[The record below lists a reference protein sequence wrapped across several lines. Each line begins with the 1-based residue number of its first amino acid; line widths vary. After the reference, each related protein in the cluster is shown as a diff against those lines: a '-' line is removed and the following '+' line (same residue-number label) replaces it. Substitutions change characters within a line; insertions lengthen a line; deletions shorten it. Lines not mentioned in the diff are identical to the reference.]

1 MVPPMDNAKIKEMLL
16 KIHESKLDFTVTQ
29 SGKESKRVNGLY
41 KPDTHE
47 IILHNKNFK
56 SDSELVYTA
65 VHEYTHHLVTE
76 EDIALYGPDYVSN
89 AKSHTAA
96 FWARFQELLK
106 IAEDMGFY
114 KIDISVSPELVELTN
129 KIKSEYLEPNGKMMA
144 EFGRLLIKAHTLC
157 EEADI
162 RYEDYIDRVLCLPRN
177 SVRDL
182 KRVGTVQV
190 NPAIGFENMKLVS
203 SIKKADDRAAAEQ
216 QLLSGTS
223 PVTVSELMKKK
234 ARAAQ
239 DDDPKTKLEKEAKRL
254 RKTIDQL
261 QQRLEY
267 VEESLGNM

>member
-1 MVPPMDNAKIKEMLL
+1 MAKSMDNAKIKEMLL
-16 KIHESKLDFTVTQ
+16 QIHESNLDFTVTQ
-29 SGKESKRVNGLY
+29 SGKQSNRVNGLY

-56 SDSELVYTA
+56 TDAELVYTA
-65 VHEYTHHLVTE
+65 VHEYTHHLVN
-76 EDIALYGPDYVSN
+76 EDNIALYGPDYVSN

-106 IAEDMGFY
+106 IAEEKGFY
-114 KIDISVSPELVELTN
+114 SIDISVSPELVELTD
-129 KIKSEYLEPNGKMMA
+129 KIKKDYLEPNGKLMS

-157 EEADI
+157 EEANI

-182 KRVGTVQV
+182 KRVGTVQI
-190 NPAIGFENMKLVS
+190 NPAIGFDNMKLVS

-216 QLLSGTS
+216 QLLTGTS
-223 PVTVSELMKKK
+223 PITVSAMMKQK
-234 ARAAQ
+234 ARANQ
-239 DDDPKTKLEKEAKRL
+239 PDDPKTKLEKEAKRL
-254 RKTIDQL
+254 TKTIAQL

-267 VEESLGNM
+267 VEESLANM